1 MSSNGELDMKELQ
14 KPRRIK
20 ACCFYST
27 TIHTPT
33 KKQLRICVEDD
44 DIGKTLTKKKHP
56 KYCVNPSIRPI
67 DGQDMILPL

>member
-14 KPRRIK
+14 KPLRIK

-33 KKQLRICVEDD
+33 KKQLLICVEDD
-44 DIGKTLTKKKHP
+44 DIGKT
-56 KYCVNPSIRPI
+56 
-67 DGQDMILPL
+67 